1 MRDAAATLAEAVDCL
16 RAQQGVSLQV
26 VAVDDGSSDDS
37 LAMLRQLATG
47 WPALEVIAASA
58 AGVPAAL
65 ERARASATAPWL
77 GRMDADDR
85 CSPHRFRALL
95 DRAQDD
101 GRRVDVIG
109 SRIEGFGRTSASM
122 DAYLRWQNGLLD
134 HDDLVR
140 NRFVESPLAHATALL
155 RADKLAEVGG
165 WDPAAT
171 WSEDMDLWCRL
182 AAAGARFTKLP
193 EVLYQWRLHPTQ
205 ATRVDPRCAPDAMRA
220 CKVHYLARGPLAGRR
235 VVLWSVGRTLE
246 LWREALTAAE
256 CEVRAEALSPRALG
270 GRECTLPAT
279 AAGEVVLAV
288 YGAPTARER
297 IGALFC
303 GDEEDLWFAA

>member
-37 LAMLRQLATG
+37 LALLRQLAMG
-47 WPALEVIAASA
+47 WPALEVIAAPA
-58 AGVPAAL
+58 EGVPAAL
-65 ERARASATAPWL
+65 ERARAAATSPWI

-95 DRAQDD
+95 DRAHDA
-101 GRRVDVIG
+101 GRPADVIG
-109 SRIEGFGRTSASM
+109 SRIEGFGHASAPM

-155 RADKLAEVGG
+155 RAEKLAQVGG
-165 WDPAAT
+165 WDPAAA

-205 ATRVDPRCAPDAMRA
+205 ATRVDPRCAAGAMRA
-220 CKVHYLARGPLAGRR
+220 CKAHYLARGPLAGRS

-246 LWREALTAAE
+246 LWRAALAAE
-256 CEVRAEALSPRALG
+256 GCVVRAEEFSPRALG
-270 GRECTLPAT
+270 HRGCTLPAT

-288 YGAPTARER
+288 YGAPSARER
-297 IGALFC
+297 IRTRFG
-303 GDEEDLWFAA
+303 GDDEDLWFAA